1 MQLCVSL
8 VISQLKYIDIKI
20 KIKYF
25 ISFFKETSNKN

>member
-1 MQLCVSL
+1 MQMRVSL

-25 ISFFKETSNKN
+25 ISFLKKSSNKN

>member
-8 VISQLKYIDIKI
+8 VISRLKYMDIKI

-25 ISFFKETSNKN
+25 ISFLKKTSNKN

>member
-8 VISQLKYIDIKI
+8 VISWLKYILI

-25 ISFFKETSNKN
+25 ISFFKETVYTN